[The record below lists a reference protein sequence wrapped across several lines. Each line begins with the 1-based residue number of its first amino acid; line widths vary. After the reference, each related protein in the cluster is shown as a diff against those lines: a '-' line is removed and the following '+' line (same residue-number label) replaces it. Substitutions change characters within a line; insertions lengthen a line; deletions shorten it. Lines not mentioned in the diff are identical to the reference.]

1 MGQARAV
8 QCTAFGEPEDLVLRD
23 VELPAPGAGEV
34 RVKLRAAGINFADG
48 LVIAGKYQLKPSLP
62 FTPGF
67 EGAGDVVELGPG
79 VDGLT
84 PGQRVAVLVRPGGCY
99 ATEIVTRAEAVTPI
113 PDGTDYV
120 TAACLPVTYGTAH
133 LALDHRGGLRP
144 GETLLVTGAAG
155 GVGIAAVEVGKA
167 LGARVIAAARGADRL
182 DIARAHGVD
191 EAIDYAAE
199 NLRDRVEALTDGH
212 GADVIFEAVGG
223 DVFDQC
229 VRAVAWEG
237 RLLVIGFASGRIPS
251 VPANLVLVK
260 NFSVIGVDFGAHM
273 DRHAGSMRASIGE
286 LLAWH
291 AAGRLKPRVSATYR
305 LEDAAR
311 ALRELMARRATGK
324 TALVMD

>member
-1 MGQARAV
+1 M
-8 QCTAFGEPEDLVLRD
+8 AFGEPEDLVLQEI
-23 VELPAPGAGEV
+23 ELPAPGPGEV
-34 RVKLRAAGINFADG
+34 RVRLRAAGLNFADG
-48 LVIAGKYQLKPSLP
+48 LVIAGKYQLKPALP
-62 FTPGF
+62 FTPGL
-67 EGAGDVVELGPG
+67 EGAGEIVEVGQG
-79 VDGLT
+79 VDDLRIGR
-84 PGQRVAVLVRPGGCY
+84 RVAVLVRPGGCY
-99 ATEIVTRAEAVTPI
+99 ATEIVAKAEAVTPL
-113 PDGTDYV
+113 PDGTDDV
-120 TAACLPVTYGTAH
+120 AAACLPVTYGTAH
-133 LALDHRGGLRP
+133 LALGYRGGLRP

-155 GVGIAAVEVGKA
+155 GVGIAALEIGKA

-182 DIARAHGVD
+182 EIARAHGAD
-191 EAIDYAAE
+191 EVIDYAAE
-199 NLRDRVEALTDGH
+199 DLRDRVKALTEGR
-212 GADVIFEAVGG
+212 GADVVFEAVGG
-223 DVFDQC
+223 DVFDRC

-273 DRHAGSMRASIGE
+273 DRHAASMRGAIGE

-305 LEDAAR
+305 LEEAAR